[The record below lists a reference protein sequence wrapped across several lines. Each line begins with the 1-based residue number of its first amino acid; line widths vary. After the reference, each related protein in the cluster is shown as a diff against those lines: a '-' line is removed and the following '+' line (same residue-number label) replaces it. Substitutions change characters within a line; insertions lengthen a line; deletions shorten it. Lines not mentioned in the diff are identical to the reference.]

1 MKNGDLSN
9 ISNPLIVVRIEDTL
23 LHVRNEKLMDKMLNL
38 IQNKYLNSDID
49 FGSMRQLVNIYR
61 NDGFDV
67 ILGIDSK
74 ENFQTIDPFLKY
86 FEVLKIK
93 DTKEIHHRLQAGMIN
108 YYLDNNRERLSL
120 INHQNA
126 MTIDDFRHISGVK

>member
-49 FGSMRQLVNIYR
+49 LGSMRQLVNIYR

-67 ILGIDSK
+67 VLG
-74 ENFQTIDPFLKY
+74 LKGK
-86 FEVLKIK
+86 LS
-93 DTKEIHHRLQAGMIN
+93 
-108 YYLDNNRERLSL
+108 NNRPIPKIL
-120 INHQNA
+120 
-126 MTIDDFRHISGVK
+126 